1 MNSDKKQEIIEFLK
15 RNRILTIEE
24 LEYIEPEQFKEA
36 VIEFRNRLDVGGEK
50 ERLGYCL
57 QERNYTRNKKR

>member
-24 LEYIEPEQFKEA
+24 LEDIEPEQFKEA

-50 ERLGYCL
+50 ESLYM
-57 QERNYTRNKKR
+57 